1 MTSTDKATL
10 GKQLNTRDISDSAIA
25 MLDEQGTVLGW
36 TQAAERLVGY
46 AAGDVVGQSAALVLP
61 SSEEAP
67 TKSAFVE
74 QCRAQNGWSGTTAVR
89 HRDGRILT
97 VSLRISMLWGEDG
110 TVRWLVCVTD
120 IGKLSQEALNG
131 SVRESLLTRAP
142 IGIVVRDLQLRCTWV
157 NDTMESQDG
166 VSRDRRLG
174 RRSTDALPG
183 VKVEALEALMRQ
195 ALHSGTTRVHEF
207 RRWLPTSPRQEHI
220 FAASFYCLQDA
231 EGQAL
236 AVCAI
241 TLDVTESRRAHER
254 LAILS
259 EASTRLGSTLDVMQT
274 SQELADLAV
283 PLFADYAVVDLEHSV
298 PFGEGPP
305 VHIGPMGERL
315 PIFRRAGLASI
326 REGVPESPWGRGESV
341 TVPPASPFTDVLRT
355 GRSHLEPIL
364 DAAPGTWIDQDPAR
378 AQKIHEN
385 GMHSLMVVP
394 IRARR
399 VLLGVAFFIRTED
412 PVPFQEDDLL
422 LAEELVSRAAL
433 SLDNARLYAREH
445 AAALA
450 LQCNLLPH
458 RLRGGTA
465 VEAASRYLPADMDI
479 GVGGDWFDVIP
490 LSGARVALVIGDV
503 VGHGINATAAMG
515 RLRTAVH
522 VLADMELPPDEL
534 LARLDD
540 AIQRLAEETA
550 DTPGQTPAVVGATC
564 LYAVYDPVTRKC
576 TMARAGHPPPAIV
589 DPQGRVTFPD
599 LPAGTPLG
607 IGLGVPFE
615 AVELE
620 LPEGSLL
627 ALYTDGLIETRDQDI
642 NAGMHR
648 LGTALTQP
656 GRSLEDLCTR
666 AMESVP
672 GQAPSDDVTL
682 LLVRTRSLSP
692 TQVATWTLPCEQTAV
707 RGARHMAA
715 GQLAEW
721 GLEDLEDSTKLIVS
735 ELVTNAV
742 RHGTGSIGLRL
753 IQHQVLSCEVFDTN
767 ECSPCVRRARTTD
780 ENGRGLF
787 LVSQLS
793 RRWGSR
799 SVSGGKVVW
808 SEQDLAPPRIHGPSA
823 RRLPSMSDRAT
834 AARREHSACVS
845 TNKNDRARRP
855 GTSWDGPV
863 NDRTTCHVDRLR
875 LIAYCPALLMTGGEA
890 AGPSA
895 NTSKC
900 RSVRLPAASR
910 QQGCWSAPRGDHRPD
925 ATLAQLAVDRAGGVG
940 HVGSPSRLCMRA
952 LTGFRRRRVHEVGGE
967 VDVGSAAFGAG
978 GVAAEL
984 VLIAGP
990 GAVGDRPADAAAQQE
1005 YEFGGGALTT

>member
-1 MTSTDKATL
+1 M
-10 GKQLNTRDISDSAIA
+10 NTHEISDSAIA

-36 TQAAERLVGY
+36 TQAAERLVGHP
-46 AAGDVVGQSAALVLP
+46 AGDVVGRSAALVLP
-61 SSEEAP
+61 SSEEAA
-67 TKSAFVE
+67 TISAFVE
-74 QCRAQNGWSGTTAVR
+74 QCRTQKGWSGTTAVR

-97 VSLRISMLWGEDG
+97 VSLRISMLWGQNG
-110 TVRWLVCVTD
+110 SVRWLVSMTD
-120 IGKLSQEALNG
+120 IGKLFREATNG

-142 IGIVVRDLQLRCTWV
+142 IGIVVRDPQLRCTWV
-157 NDTMESQDG
+157 NDTMESHDG
-166 VSRDRRLG
+166 ISRDRRLG
-174 RRSTDALPG
+174 QRSTDALPG
-183 VKVEALEALMRQ
+183 VKAEALEAVMRQ
-195 ALHSGTTRVHEF
+195 ALRSGTARVHEF
-207 RRWLPTSPRQEHI
+207 RRRLPTSARQEHI
-220 FAASFYCLQDA
+220 LAASFFCLQDA
-231 EGQAL
+231 EGRAL
-236 AVCAI
+236 GVCAI
-241 TLDVTESRRAHER
+241 SVDVTESRRAHER

-259 EASTRLGSTLDVMQT
+259 EASTRLGSTLDVTQT

-298 PFGEGPP
+298 PFGEGAP

-315 PIFRRAGLASI
+315 PVFRRAGLASI
-326 REGVPESPWGRGESV
+326 RKGVPESPWVRGEPV
-341 TVPPASPFTDVLRT
+341 PVPPGAPFTDILRT

-364 DAAPGTWIDQDPAR
+364 DAAPGTWIDQDPVR

-399 VLLGVAFFIRTED
+399 VLLGVALFIRTED

-450 LQCNLLPH
+450 LQRNLLPH

-522 VLADMELPPDEL
+522 VLAEMELPPDEL

-540 AIQRLAEETA
+540 AIQRMSEEA
-550 DTPGQTPAVVGATC
+550 PDSPGQTPAVVGATC

-607 IGLGVPFE
+607 VGLGVPFE

-627 ALYTDGLIETRDQDI
+627 ALYTDGLIETRDRDI
-642 NAGMHR
+642 DTGMHH
-648 LGTALTQP
+648 LGTALAQP

-666 AMESVP
+666 AMETVP

-682 LLVRTRSLSP
+682 LLVRTHSLSP
-692 TQVATWTLPCEQTAV
+692 TQVSSWTLPCDQTAV
-707 RGARHMAA
+707 RSARHMAA
-715 GQLAEW
+715 CQLAEW
-721 GLEDLEDSTKLIVS
+721 GLEGLEDSTRLIVS

-742 RHGTGSIGLRL
+742 RHSTGPIGLRL
-753 IQHQVLSCEVFDTN
+753 IEHQVLTCEVFDTTDG
-767 ECSPCVRRARTTD
+767 SPRLRRVHTTD

-787 LVSQLS
+787 LVAQLS

-799 SVSGGKVVW
+799 PVPGGKAVW
-808 SEQDLAPPRIHGPSA
+808 SEQDFAPPRTHGPSTCRPA
-823 RRLPSMSDRAT
+823 PGNDRTT
-834 AARREHSACVS
+834 AAQRGHSACES
-845 TNKNDRARRP
+845 TNKNDRQCRP
-855 GTSWDGPV
+855 GTSRDGPV
-863 NDRTTCHVDRLR
+863 HDRTICLEV
-875 LIAYCPALLMTGGEA
+875 IAAPGEPARWSLQRSASPSA
-890 AGPSA
+890 ARTWTMRKQQVRGPSRRA
-895 NTSKC
+895 RHGHYVRTSDA
-900 RSVRLPAASR
+900 RPEPPREDLAYSIRNAIPVTWLTTTSTSLPAT
-910 QQGCWSAPRGDHRPD
+910 AP
-925 ATLAQLAVDRAGGVG
+925 AAA
-940 HVGSPSRLCMRA
+940 SPS
-952 LTGFRRRRVHEVGGE
+952 
-967 VDVGSAAFGAG
+967 
-978 GVAAEL
+978 
-984 VLIAGP
+984 P
-990 GAVGDRPADAAAQQE
+990 
-1005 YEFGGGALTT
+1005 